1 MAPRS
6 RESALELAWA
16 LWRRRKWYGVVVFA
30 AAFCGLASLVMGLP
44 DLYRASATILV
55 DQAQV
60 SESFARSSVTGDVE
74 PRLQSLSQEILS
86 RARLQELVSR
96 FNLYPEL
103 RRRGAAEALV
113 ERMRKDIRFER
124 KEVGQQ
130 WGRGVTIGFTV
141 SYQGWDPHAVAQ
153 VTNALASF
161 YVAENH
167 RMRERQAVGTTAL
180 LKEQL
185 EEIRKRIDAGA
196 REAKRAEAAAREA
209 ERAERAERARA
220 RPRGPERLADPAVER
235 LAKLKREL
243 AELRTQYSEKYPD
256 VLRTKDEIATLERHL
271 EEHPPVAQVAPA
283 ERADDRD
290 EPYDRFRERRD
301 PTPDSLSVREFYASL
316 LKRYEEAQLA
326 ETLERQKGEQF
337 QILDS
342 AVVPSGPV
350 APNRLQLLVMA
361 MILSGALAGVAMA
374 LAEALDTSFHRT
386 EQLRAF
392 IQLPILASIP
402 RIVTSADTWRDR
414 LRIAALTV
422 MIVAGLA
429 LIIRGSYQLGQGGEQ
444 VVWMFAQRGA

>member
-1 MAPRS
+1 MPPRP

-16 LWRRRKWYGVVVFA
+16 LWHRRKWYGVVVFA
-30 AAFCGLASLVMGLP
+30 VAFGGLASVVMGLP

-74 PRLQSLSQEILS
+74 PRLQALSQEILS
-86 RARLQELVSR
+86 RARLQELITR

-103 RRRGAAEALV
+103 AQRAPAEALV

-141 SYQGWDPHAVAQ
+141 SYQGWDPQAVAQ
-153 VTNALASF
+153 VTNTLASF

-167 RMRERQAVGTTAL
+167 KIRERQAVGTTAL

-185 EEIRKRIDAGA
+185 EEIRKRIEAGA
-196 REAKRAEAAAREA
+196 RETKRAEAAAREA
-209 ERAERAERARA
+209 ERARA
-220 RPRGPERLADPAVER
+220 RPRAPERPVDPAVER
-235 LAKLKREL
+235 LSRLKREL
-243 AELRTQYSEKYPD
+243 AELRTQYSDKYPD
-256 VLRTKDEIATLERHL
+256 VVRTTDEIAALEQHL
-271 EEHPPVAQVAPA
+271 KEHPPVAQAAPA
-283 ERADDRD
+283 ELADDGE
-290 EPYDRFRERRD
+290 EPVERFRERRE
-301 PTPDSLSVREFYASL
+301 PTADSLSVREFYASL

-342 AVVPSGPV
+342 AVTPGAPV
-350 APNRLQLLVMA
+350 APNRMQLLVMA
-361 MILSGALAGVAMA
+361 MILSAALAGVAMA
-374 LAEALDTSFHRT
+374 LAEGLDTSFHRT

-392 IQLPILASIP
+392 AQLPILASIP
-402 RIVTSADTWRDR
+402 RIVTSADTWRHR
-414 LRIAALTV
+414 LRVAAVTV
-422 MIVAGLA
+422 VVVAGLA
-429 LIIRGSYQLGQGGEQ
+429 LIVRGSYQLGQGGEQ
-444 VVWMFAQRGA
+444 IVWMFAQRGA

>member
-1 MAPRS
+1 MPPRP
-6 RESALELAWA
+6 RESALELALG

-30 AAFCGLASLVMGLP
+30 AAFCGLASVVIGLP

-55 DQAQV
+55 DQSQI
-60 SESFARSSVTGDVE
+60 SESFARSSVTGEVE
-74 PRLQSLSQEILS
+74 PRLQALSQEILS
-86 RARLQELVSR
+86 RARLQELIGR

-103 RRRGAAEALV
+103 LQRHVPAEAVV

-130 WGRGVTIGFTV
+130 WGRGVTIGFIV
-141 SYQGWDPHAVAQ
+141 SYQGWDPQAVAQ
-153 VTNALASF
+153 VTNTLASF

-167 RMRERQAVGTTAL
+167 RIRKEQAVSTTAL

-185 EEIRKRIDAGA
+185 EEIRKRIEAGA

-209 ERAERAERARA
+209 ERAERARA
-220 RPRGPERLADPAVER
+220 RPRGAERPVDPGVER
-235 LAKLKREL
+235 LARLNREL
-243 AELRTQYSEKYPD
+243 EELRTQYSEKYPD
-256 VLRTKDEIATLERHL
+256 VVRTKDEIAALERHL
-271 EEHPPVAQVAPA
+271 AEHPPAAQPAPA
-283 ERADDRD
+283 EPVDDRD
-290 EPYDRFRERRD
+290 GPYDRFRERRD

-342 AVVPSGPV
+342 AVVPGAPV

-374 LAEALDTSFHRT
+374 LAEGVDTSFHRT

-392 IQLPILASIP
+392 AQLPILASIP
-402 RIVTSADTWRDR
+402 RIVTTADIWRHR
-414 LRIAALTV
+414 LRIATLAVLV
-422 MIVAGLA
+422 VAGLT
-429 LIIRGSYQLGQGGEQ
+429 LIVRGSYQLGQSGEQ